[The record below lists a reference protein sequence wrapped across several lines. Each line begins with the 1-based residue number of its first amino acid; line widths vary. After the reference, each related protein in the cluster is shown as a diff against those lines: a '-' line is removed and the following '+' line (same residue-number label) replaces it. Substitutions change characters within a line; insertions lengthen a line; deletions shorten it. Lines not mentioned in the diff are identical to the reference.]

1 MTSAGDGTPDRHAAV
16 DFRGFTLERR
26 GMARGP
32 ARAAAGGRDGGQ
44 LVRAGARGHACP
56 AARRGRYR
64 TKAERADR
72 QRRESPRAHRARL
85 PAWAAQFTP
94 DSGAR

>member
-1 MTSAGDGTPDRHAAV
+1 
-16 DFRGFTLERR
+16 
-26 GMARGP
+26 MARALRGKLP
-32 ARAAAGGRDGGQ
+32 GGRDGGQ
-44 LVRAGARGHACP
+44 LVRAGARGRAWP

-85 PAWAAQFTP
+85 PAQAAPFT
-94 DSGAR
+94 SRFRWTAARPG